1 MQLKKNSWGNI
12 SSPNHQ
18 SKDLD
23 SKDVA
28 QNTISNHSNGIVYG
42 MGRSY
47 GDVCLN
53 QDGLLWKSK
62 KLNRLISFDEKL
74 GILECESGMTL
85 KSIQDLV
92 IPKGWMLPVSPGTQF
107 VTVGGAIA
115 NDIHGKN
122 HHQAGTF
129 GNHITEILLLR
140 SDSDPILCGPNKN
153 KNWFQATIGGIG
165 LTGIIFSCKIQL
177 KKINGSWLEAE
188 SIPFQGLDKFFELTK
203 ESDSDWEYTAAWI
216 DCLYK
221 KEIRGIFERGKHVRK
236 NKKFKKFQISFPFT
250 PPFSLVNEL
259 TISIFNPIYFFLK
272 SFFSGKRTI
281 HYSKFLHPLDNI
293 HNWNRMYGTR
303 GFYQFQCVI
312 PHESSKE
319 TLKKMLDLITELKMG
334 SFLAVLKSFSNF
346 KPVGL
351 LSFSEPG
358 ITFAMDFPNKG
369 NKTELLFHELEKIVI
384 HSGGKIYLAKDML
397 MSKESFEAS
406 YKSLD
411 SFTTFRDPNISSQM
425 SKRLF
430 GDSIG

>member
-188 SIPFQGLDKFFELTK
+188 SIPFQG
-203 ESDSDWEYTAAWI
+203 
-216 DCLYK
+216 
-221 KEIRGIFERGKHVRK
+221 
-236 NKKFKKFQISFPFT
+236 
-250 PPFSLVNEL
+250 
-259 TISIFNPIYFFLK
+259 
-272 SFFSGKRTI
+272 
-281 HYSKFLHPLDNI
+281 
-293 HNWNRMYGTR
+293 
-303 GFYQFQCVI
+303 
-312 PHESSKE
+312 
-319 TLKKMLDLITELKMG
+319 
-334 SFLAVLKSFSNF
+334 
-346 KPVGL
+346 
-351 LSFSEPG
+351 
-358 ITFAMDFPNKG
+358 
-369 NKTELLFHELEKIVI
+369 
-384 HSGGKIYLAKDML
+384 
-397 MSKESFEAS
+397 
-406 YKSLD
+406 
-411 SFTTFRDPNISSQM
+411 
-425 SKRLF
+425 
-430 GDSIG
+430 